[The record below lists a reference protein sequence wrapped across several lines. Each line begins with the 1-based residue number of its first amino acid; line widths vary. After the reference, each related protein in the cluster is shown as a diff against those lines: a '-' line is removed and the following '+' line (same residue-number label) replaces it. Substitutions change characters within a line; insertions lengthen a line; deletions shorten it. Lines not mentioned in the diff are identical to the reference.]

1 VEIGFE
7 VVARPN
13 FLVAFPI
20 ALLVKH
26 LPNIITLS
34 RVVVLALLVWLAFA
48 HWTGAATLAFF
59 CILYGAISDFV
70 DGYLARK
77 YNVIS
82 NFGKIMDALV
92 DKVMVLGSLVLL
104 ILVDLLYPL
113 WLVLPLVILISIRE
127 LGITWMR
134 LVAARKGV
142 VLAAETSGKR
152 KAIWQITAVCVLFA
166 VPMFS
171 RDLQRVVSADVSLLG
186 HWVWLNGMLYFLY
199 ASYLTISSGALYFGR
214 YWHVF
219 TAPRQNG
226 ASS

>member
-1 VEIGFE
+1 M
-7 VVARPN
+7 
-13 FLVAFPI
+13 
-20 ALLVKH
+20 KQ

-34 RVVVLALLVWLAFA
+34 RVIVLGLLWWLAFER
-48 HWTGAATLAFF
+48 WTGAATLAFF
-59 CILYGAISDFV
+59 CILYGAISDFL

-104 ILVDLLYPL
+104 MVVGTLHPL
-113 WLVLPLVILISIRE
+113 WLVLPLSILIAARE

-166 VPMFS
+166 HPMFD
-171 RDLQRVVSADVSLLG
+171 RDILVWLG
-186 HWVWLNGMLYFLY
+186 IDSPTFELWIWLNGMIYFLY
-199 ASYLTISSGALYFGR
+199 AAYLTISSGVMYLGK
-214 YWHVF
+214 YWRVF
-219 TAPRQNG
+219 TAPRKD
-226 ASS
+226 

>member
-1 VEIGFE
+1 M
-7 VVARPN
+7 
-13 FLVAFPI
+13 
-20 ALLVKH
+20 KH

-34 RVVVLALLVWLAFA
+34 RVVVLCLLVWLAFES
-48 HWTGAATLAFF
+48 WTGAATLAFF

-77 YNVIS
+77 YSVVS

-104 ILVDLLYPL
+104 ILVGLLYPL
-113 WLVLPLVILISIRE
+113 WLVLPLVVLIAVRE

-142 VLAAETSGKR
+142 VLAAEKSGKR

-166 VPMFS
+166 EPMFS
-171 RDLQRVVSADVSLLG
+171 RDLQSLTSVDISLLSE
-186 HWVWLNGMLYFLY
+186 WVWLNGMLYFLF
-199 ASYLTISSGALYFGR
+199 AAYLTISSGALYVGK
-214 YWHVF
+214 YWRVF
-219 TAPRQNG
+219 TAPR
-226 ASS
+226 ADSLS